1 MNGHTACADA
11 RIIHGRDAWQVM
23 PRRFEVMWR
32 DGSTVALHLVSVNG
46 NAEADTFLRAVQLDG
61 RNWCYFDLRHLSKAL
76 DAEIRSHLPR
86 DVPGLVFYTLRLQYP
101 NSATFIVAALQA
113 SQAMWFGGTPEALAA

>member
-1 MNGHTACADA
+1 MNSNNADA
-11 RIIHGRDAWQVM
+11 RINHGRDSLQVM

-46 NAEADTFLRAVQLDG
+46 NAEADTFLRALQVDG
-61 RNWCYFDLRHLSKAL
+61 GHWVYFDLRSVSKVL

-86 DVPGLVFYTLRLQYP
+86 DVPGLVFYTLRHQFP
-101 NSATFIVAALQA
+101 NAAAFTVAAMQVSKA
-113 SQAMWFGGTPEALAA
+113 TWFANAAEALAA